1 VLKVGAVWLTA
12 LVLTVARAAPASAS
26 LAYPDHQLLLLR
38 LLKLR
43 IAVKPLAA
51 VVPPE
56 ASPVAIVEIAIDGVR
71 RFLCRRYPLEP
82 LEQVFPD
89 ADVMTAESA
98 HCNELWRPE

>member
-1 VLKVGAVWLTA
+1 VLKVG
-12 LVLTVARAAPASAS
+12 
-26 LAYPDHQLLLLR
+26 
-38 LLKLR
+38 
-43 IAVKPLAA
+43 
-51 VVPPE
+51 
-56 ASPVAIVEIAIDGVR
+56 AIDGVR